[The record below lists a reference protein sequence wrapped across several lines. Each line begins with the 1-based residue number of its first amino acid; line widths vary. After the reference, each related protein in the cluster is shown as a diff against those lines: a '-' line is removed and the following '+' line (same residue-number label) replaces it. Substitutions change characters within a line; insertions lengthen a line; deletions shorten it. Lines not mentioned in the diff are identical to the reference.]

1 MQHELYMRRCIQLAK
16 LGAGNVAPN
25 PMVGAVLVYEN
36 RIIGEGFHK
45 QYGNAHAEVN
55 CIDTVREE
63 DKHLIQKS
71 EMYISLEP
79 CSHYGKTPPCS
90 DLIIRKKIPKVFIG
104 SKDPFKQVNGRG
116 IQKLEAAGVEVVTGI
131 LEKECEELNKRF
143 FNFHNQHQPYII
155 LKWAQTTDNKIAGT
169 ENKQLKISNKFTNRI
184 VHKWR
189 SEEAAILVGT
199 NTIIV
204 DDPLLTN
211 RLWTGKNPVRLV
223 VDKDLKLS
231 QTHKVFNHDAP
242 TIVFNS
248 HKHLVDVDTRL
259 KNEVY
264 FYKLKFEKDLT
275 GQICDACYTLNLQSI
290 LVEGGARL
298 LQSFIDNHLYDEVR
312 IITNTE
318 MQIGNGLNAPTIT
331 GLNKLCSPNYKNDR
345 IDFSYN

>member
-1 MQHELYMRRCIQLAK
+1 
-16 LGAGNVAPN
+16 
-25 PMVGAVLVYEN
+25 VLVYEN

-71 EMYISLEP
+71 ELYVSLEP

-143 FNFHNQHQPYII
+143 FNFHNQHRPYII

-169 ENKQLKISNKFTNRI
+169 ENKQLKISNEFTNRI

-223 VDKDLKLS
+223 IDKDLKLP
-231 QTHKVFNHDAP
+231 QTHKVFNHEAP

-248 HKHLVDVDTRL
+248 HKHSVHVGAKLE
-259 KNEVY
+259 NQVY
-264 FYKLKFEKDLT
+264 FYKLEFEKELT

-298 LQSFIDNHLYDEVR
+298 LQSFIDNHSYDEVR

-331 GLNKLCSPNYKNDR
+331 GLNKVCSRNYKKDN
-345 IDFSYN
+345 IDFFL